1 MEHDLHSST
10 KASPTN
16 VSQAQAGFVLGTY
29 SAVAAGVLTFVIL
42 LWLRQK
48 FGKNQTLP
56 PGPRGL
62 PLLGYL
68 PFLEKNL
75 HVKLRDLSGE
85 YGPVFG
91 LKVGAANIVVLNDFE
106 SIKEGL
112 CKKELL
118 SRLQNVA
125 RHAGVD
131 GMTTL
136 NGKRWSDNR
145 KFALHMLRDAGLGK
159 KAAEEH
165 VMKESRQ
172 LLERISDT
180 GGAALNVQ
188 EYVLPST
195 SNNVAALVF
204 GSGLPYD
211 DPRRKRLDY
220 VLSEAVAALAGGS
233 FVTVLPALLDRMA
246 GRLPFTRL
254 GTIRRSLRQLLDFI
268 STQVEEHLASGDEE
282 KDRDFINGYL
292 EKIKEHQD
300 DPNPSFNMEHLVGT
314 VLNFFGAGSNT
325 VALSIHWHMLNCAK
339 NADTVQSRIQKE
351 IDDVVGSERRPTWAD
366 RTRMPFTMAAIWEMY
381 RWKTIS
387 PLGIPRGATDDTH
400 IRGFFIPKGTVVI
413 ANLWA
418 VHMDPKLWTKPD
430 EFDPRRFMD
439 EEGRGILAKPE
450 YLIPFSIGVVYQ
462 VNCVDCDATYIGETG
477 RRRSTRLKEQR
488 RDVVKAT
495 HATRSK
501 SELVDHSWTTAHT
514 FDLDNAATLARE
526 QRWGPRNFVESWFI
540 RRDLKA
546 CNTNRD
552 PLPDVYGDLLD

>member
-1 MEHDLHSST
+1 
-10 KASPTN
+10 
-16 VSQAQAGFVLGTY
+16 
-29 SAVAAGVLTFVIL
+29 
-42 LWLRQK
+42 
-48 FGKNQTLP
+48 
-56 PGPRGL
+56 
-62 PLLGYL
+62 
-68 PFLEKNL
+68 
-75 HVKLRDLSGE
+75 
-85 YGPVFG
+85 
-91 LKVGAANIVVLNDFE
+91 
-106 SIKEGL
+106 
-112 CKKELL
+112 
-118 SRLQNVA
+118 
-125 RHAGVD
+125 
-131 GMTTL
+131 MTTL

-254 GTIRRSLRQLLDFI
+254 GTIRRTLRQLLDFI

-450 YLIPFSIGVVYQ
+450 YLIPFSIGKRM
-462 VNCVDCDATYIGETG
+462 CPGETLATVEIFVYLTSLLQKFRVLPEEG
-477 RRRSTRLKEQR
+477 H
-488 RDVVKAT
+488 DVCLDT
-495 HATRSK
+495 
-501 SELVDHSWTTAHT
+501 ETTS
-514 FDLDNAATLARE
+514 FNIPKPQKLRFL
-526 QRWGPRNFVESWFI
+526 PRH
-540 RRDLKA
+540 
-546 CNTNRD
+546 
-552 PLPDVYGDLLD
+552 

>member
-1 MEHDLHSST
+1 MNLCPDLW
-10 KASPTN
+10 
-16 VSQAQAGFVLGTY
+16 QAQAGFVWGTY
-29 SAVAAGVLTFVIL
+29 SAVAAGVLTFVVL

-48 FGKNQTLP
+48 FGKKQTLP

-75 HVKLRDLSGE
+75 HVKLRDLSRE

-165 VMKESRQ
+165 VMEESRQ

-188 EYVLPST
+188 EYVLPSM

-220 VLSEAVAALAGGS
+220 VLSEAVAALAAGS

-254 GTIRRSLRQLLDFI
+254 GTIRRTLRQLLDFI
-268 STQVEEHLASGDEE
+268 STQVEEHLASGDEQ

-300 DPNPSFNMEHLVGT
+300 EPNSSFNMEHLIGT

-325 VALSIHWHMLNCAK
+325 VALSVHWHMLNCAM

-351 IDDVVGSERRPTWAD
+351 IDDVVGSERRPSWAD
-366 RTRMPFTMAAIWEMY
+366 RTRMPFTMATIWEMY
-381 RWKTIS
+381 RWRTIS
-387 PLGIPRGATDDTH
+387 PLGIPRGATEDTH
-400 IRGFFIPKGTVVI
+400 IRGFSVPKGTVVI

-430 EFDPRRFMD
+430 EFDPTRFMD
-439 EEGRGILAKPE
+439 EEGWGILAKPE
-450 YLIPFSIGVVYQ
+450 YLIPFSIGKRM
-462 VNCVDCDATYIGETG
+462 CPGETLATVEIFVYLTSLLQKFRVLPEEG
-477 RRRSTRLKEQR
+477 HNVCLDTETTSFNIPRPQKLRFLTR
-488 RDVVKAT
+488 
-495 HATRSK
+495 H
-501 SELVDHSWTTAHT
+501 
-514 FDLDNAATLARE
+514 
-526 QRWGPRNFVESWFI
+526 
-540 RRDLKA
+540 
-546 CNTNRD
+546 
-552 PLPDVYGDLLD
+552 